1 MDNFTAKPPAE
12 TRRGGFAMKITP
24 ALIVILLFG
33 TAAEIACAKIWGAA
47 PVVAWAVQGAISGGV
62 SAALMGKG
70 QRRK

>member
-33 TAAEIACAKIWGAA
+33 TAAEIACAKIWARARRGL
-47 PVVAWAVQGAISGGV
+47 GG
-62 SAALMGKG
+62 S
-70 QRRK
+70 RRDLRRRIGRAHG